1 MDAICI
7 KDLKKDLKREMDD
20 SRYEHTLG
28 VMYTSAALA
37 MRYEVVDVG
46 AQNCKSHFSQ
56 FVPLTSKCTGSSK

>member
-37 MRYEVVDVG
+37 SVM
-46 AQNCKSHFSQ
+46 SMTWS
-56 FVPLTSKCTGSSK
+56 VPCWQD

>member
-28 VMYTSAALA
+28 
-37 MRYEVVDVG
+37 
-46 AQNCKSHFSQ
+46 SHVYQ
-56 FVPLTSKCTGSSK
+56 CCTGDAL

>member
-28 VMYTSAALA
+28 VNVY
-37 MRYEVVDVG
+37 
-46 AQNCKSHFSQ
+46 QC
-56 FVPLTSKCTGSSK
+56 CTGDAL